1 MDAQIL
7 FTKYSWIALQMER
20 GARYNRGLS
29 KQVMISVSHYQSPC
43 NEKEIGIEK
52 ACHEFKVCYFFK
64 NTIWSKKISLFFYSR
79 LSNHLN
85 KNLHVDYHG

>member
-1 MDAQIL
+1 
-7 FTKYSWIALQMER
+7 MER

-64 NTIWSKKISLFFYSR
+64 NTIWTK
-79 LSNHLN
+79 N
-85 KNLHVDYHG
+85 KTEDPSVLYAGKGYIRNPKELCES